1 MNELIESIFTNFTV
15 DGVSVPVKYLYYE
28 GHGEPYVTYQQVYG
42 ENPFCGDDQLIG
54 YVDVYDFDVYSKG
67 NYKNIANKIKELLTQ
82 NHFMWQPSESGP
94 DQYEPDTKYYH
105 KTLTFSYIRE
115 EN

>member
-1 MNELIESIFTNFTV
+1 MNELIETIFTDFAV

-28 GHGEPYVTYQQVYG
+28 GHGEPYVTYQQIYG
-42 ENPFCGDDQLIG
+42 ENSLCGDDQLIG

-105 KTLTFSYIRE
+105 KALTFSYIKE